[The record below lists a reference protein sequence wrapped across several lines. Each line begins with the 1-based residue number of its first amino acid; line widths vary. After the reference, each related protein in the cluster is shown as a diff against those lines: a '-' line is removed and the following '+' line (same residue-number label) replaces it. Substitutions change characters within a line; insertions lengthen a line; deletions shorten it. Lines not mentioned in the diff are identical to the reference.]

1 VKAPS
6 ASRSELDALVVGIEL
21 TLTRIIQGVAL
32 YFLTDNARTV
42 LSLRQVGNWPY
53 VLAGLLIILIFWSRS
68 VLHTLTLI
76 RWPLEFPHN
85 FFYIGCALGEA
96 LLFTRIGSP
105 RAWFALSTAYA
116 AIVWPLFAYDLRMVR
131 AREKDSAGDA
141 ASRLYALVARDQWA
155 NIGLLMPALFLLNLT
170 SALSMYARP
179 HFFLVEGRHVFL
191 IGAQIVALAVYLVY
205 VIRFFGRL
213 TPLILA
219 TRQEWHMETE
229 RR

>member
-1 VKAPS
+1 MKAPS
-6 ASRSELDALVVGIEL
+6 ASRKELDSLVVGIEL
-21 TLTRIIQGVAL
+21 TLTSIIQGVAL

-42 LSLRQVGNWPY
+42 LSLRQIGNWPY

-96 LLFTRIGSP
+96 LLFTRIESP
-105 RAWFALSTAYA
+105 RAWFALSTVYA
-116 AIVWPLFAYDLRMVR
+116 ASVWPLFAYDLRMVR

-141 ASRLYALVARDQWA
+141 ASRLYALVACDQWV
-155 NIGLLMPALFLLNLT
+155 NIRLLMPALFLLNLA
-170 SALSMYARP
+170 SALSIYARP

-191 IGAQIVALAVYLVY
+191 IGAQVIALAIYLVY

-219 TRQEWHMETE
+219 TRQEWHTE
-229 RR
+229 AERG

>member
-1 VKAPS
+1 MKAPS
-6 ASRSELDALVVGIEL
+6 ASRTELDALVVGIEL
-21 TLTRIIQGVAL
+21 TLTSIIQGVAL

-42 LSLRQVGNWPY
+42 LSLRQIGNWPY

-85 FFYIGCALGEA
+85 FFYIGCALAEA
-96 LLFTRIGSP
+96 LLFTRLGSP

-116 AIVWPLFAYDLRMVR
+116 TIVWPLFAYDLRMVR

-141 ASRLYALVARDQWA
+141 ASRLYSLVARDQWA
-155 NIGLLMPALFLLNLT
+155 NIRLLMPALFLLNLT
-170 SALSMYARP
+170 SALSIYARP

-191 IGAQIVALAVYLVY
+191 IGVQVIALAVYLVY

-219 TRQEWHMETE
+219 TRQEWHTE
-229 RR
+229 IERG

>member
-1 VKAPS
+1 MKAPS

-21 TLTRIIQGVAL
+21 TLTSIIQGVAL
-32 YFLTDNARTV
+32 YFLSDNARAV
-42 LSLRQVGNWPY
+42 LSLRQIGNWPY

-105 RAWFALSTAYA
+105 HAWFALSTAYA

-131 AREKDSAGDA
+131 APAKKT
-141 ASRLYALVARDQWA
+141 ARAMQ
-155 NIGLLMPALFLLNLT
+155 P
-170 SALSMYARP
+170 
-179 HFFLVEGRHVFL
+179 
-191 IGAQIVALAVYLVY
+191 LA
-205 VIRFFGRL
+205 F
-213 TPLILA
+213 TPWWRA
-219 TRQEWHMETE
+219 TNGPISDC
-229 RR
+229 